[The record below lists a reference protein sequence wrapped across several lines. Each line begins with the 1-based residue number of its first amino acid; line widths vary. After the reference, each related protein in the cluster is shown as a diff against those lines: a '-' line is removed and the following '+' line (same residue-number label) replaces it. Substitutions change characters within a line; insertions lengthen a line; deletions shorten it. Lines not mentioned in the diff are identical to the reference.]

1 MNAPP
6 SPHGVADWPRMIG
19 SLLLA
24 TLVALAPWGQSPIIP
39 DVLALVLA
47 WWALHRPQ
55 RGLLAVG
62 FVLGVLMDAHT
73 ASTLGEHALL
83 YTVIVG
89 MTLQFQR
96 RIAWF
101 RLGGQML
108 HMLGVFLMAQAALTG
123 ARFLLGLPFQGP
135 EQFLPWLGTA
145 LLWPLADLLLPARR
159 APRHTSTGAATH
171 GPRTAPFV
179 DPERVA
185 GEESDR
191 DAAAPAGVP
200 IYAHANEPVAAPD
213 SHTAPATP
221 APQVQNASPTWI
233 DPEELVMQGAGSP
246 QPQPHHTAR
255 RRPAYWHYVPDDHG
269 H

>member
-6 SPHGVADWPRMIG
+6 SSHGVADWPRMTG

-24 TLVALAPWGQSPIIP
+24 MLVALPPWGQSPVIP

-123 ARFLLGLPFQGP
+123 ARFLLGLPFLGP
-135 EQFLPWLGTA
+135 DQFLPWLGTA

-159 APRHTSTGAATH
+159 APRRATAGAATH

-185 GEESDR
+185 GDETDR
-191 DAAAPAGVP
+191 DAAAPTGAP
-200 IYAHANEPVAAPD
+200 IYVHADEPAATRDGYTSQATAAP
-213 SHTAPATP
+213 H
-221 APQVQNASPTWI
+221 VQNASPTWI

-246 QPQPHHTAR
+246 QPHHTAR

>member
-6 SPHGVADWPRMIG
+6 SSHGVADWPRMTG

-24 TLVALAPWGQSPIIP
+24 MLVALAPWGQSPVIP

-108 HMLGVFLMAQAALTG
+108 HMLGIFLMAQAVLAG
-123 ARFLLGLPFQGP
+123 ARFLLGLPFLVLPGVMTDVVSP
-135 EQFLPWLGTA
+135 FLDDLNAQSALGTSLSDYLWADAVTGKFLA
-145 LLWPLADLLLPARR
+145 LGVFMVMVGVVSHSARR
-159 APRHTSTGAATH
+159 AGR
-171 GPRTAPFV
+171 REQEV
-179 DPERVA
+179 IDRVRR
-185 GEESDR
+185 SD
-191 DAAAPAGVP
+191 
-200 IYAHANEPVAAPD
+200 
-213 SHTAPATP
+213 
-221 APQVQNASPTWI
+221 
-233 DPEELVMQGAGSP
+233 
-246 QPQPHHTAR
+246 
-255 RRPAYWHYVPDDHG
+255 
-269 H
+269 